1 MREMRS
7 SVNEDERSYYDSKSV
22 VSEDDRGTIQP
33 RDTKGNTMPLKE
45 TVIST
50 VTAIEANNITK
61 SEIITEQ
68 LDDSVLLIAE
78 KKFTVTQENS
88 YELHRL

>member
-1 MREMRS
+1 MRS
-7 SVNEDERSYYDSKSV
+7 SLNEDERSYYDSKSV
-22 VSEDDRGTIQP
+22 VSVDDRTTIQP
-33 RDTKGNTMPLKE
+33 QDAKANTMALKE
-45 TVIST
+45 TVVST
-50 VTAIEANNITK
+50 ITAIEANNITK

-68 LDDSVLLIAE
+68 LDSGVLLIAE

>member
-1 MREMRS
+1 MRS

-22 VSEDDRGTIQP
+22 VSVDDRSTIQP
-33 RDTKGNTMPLKE
+33 QDAKGNTMALKE
-45 TVIST
+45 TVVST
-50 VTAIEANNITK
+50 ITAIEANNITK

-68 LDDSVLLIAE
+68 LDSSVLLIAE

>member
-1 MREMRS
+1 MRS
-7 SVNEDERSYYDSKSV
+7 SVNENDRSYYDSKSV
-22 VSEDDRGTIQP
+22 ISVDDDRTTMQP
-33 RDTKGNTMPLKE
+33 QDAKGNTMALKE
-45 TVIST
+45 TVVST
-50 VTAIEANNITK
+50 ITAIEANNITK

-68 LDDSVLLIAE
+68 LDSSVLLIAE

>member
-1 MREMRS
+1 
-7 SVNEDERSYYDSKSV
+7 
-22 VSEDDRGTIQP
+22 
-33 RDTKGNTMPLKE
+33 MPLKE
-45 TVIST
+45 TVVST
-50 VTAIEANNITK
+50 ITAIEANNITK